1 VEDSNAKNAELFIQE
16 EHQFFSRKISLR
28 TTITNLYVQSDQG
41 QLALYS
47 KQVLPNS
54 RLQVMITAGVETFG
68 F

>member
-1 VEDSNAKNAELFIQE
+1 MEDSNDKNAEIFIQQ

-28 TTITNLYVQSDQG
+28 TTITNLYVQSDKE